1 MIEAVLVFAFISAL
15 FELGALSYLEPR
27 TRLRW
32 LNRPGTLTFVVTLA
46 NLLVHWGTITGSMT
60 AATAGLA
67 SMATTSFARY
77 YWGWIA
83 VVDGRVRYYHGIVR
97 FTREQLM

>member
-1 MIEAVLVFAFISAL
+1 MIEAVLIFAFISAL
-15 FELGALSYLEPR
+15 FELGALAYLEPR

-32 LNRPGTLTFVVTLA
+32 LNRPGTITFVVTLA

-67 SMATTSFARY
+67 SMGTTAIARW
-77 YWGWIA
+77 YWGWIT
-83 VVDGRVRYYHGIVR
+83 VVDGRVRYYHGVVR